1 MGELYDRVA
10 ALNKP
15 IADRWKTR
23 TKEDTS
29 RRLTASD
36 IDFIAGPVF
45 SPAHR
50 ITEDEGKALVALFEE
65 SLFAEGAGQRLRFY
79 VERGRKAE
87 NLNMVPLT
95 TDEELK
101 HVHAALGN
109 DVVGKILFK
118 SPGTKITYAPFDYLG
133 VRDLIGRKHITVR
146 LSKAGGLSR
155 AASTRGMYAAKGNTL
170 DLFDE
175 GVDPITRMLTVVH
188 ETTHVIQDWK
198 DMRATIRAREADAF
212 IAEAVAQHAL
222 RGELHLIDLDEV
234 DSVIATAAHFV
245 RKRNTDE
252 TNKAWLDAYWAVAKI
267 MDKHY
272 AFSTLTASWGA
283 GESNPESRIF
293 EEILSSVR
301 TSEMLRESVQR
312 SIKENA
318 GYMKQIRAIDLTKY
332 AR

>member
-1 MGELYDRVA
+1 MGEIYDRA
-10 ALNKP
+10 AAHNRAV
-15 IADRWKTR
+15 ADRWKTR

-45 SPAHR
+45 NPARR
-50 ITEDEGKALVALFEE
+50 ITEDEGKALVAVFEE
-65 SLFAEGAGQRLRFY
+65 SLFTEEAGKRLTFY

-95 TDEELK
+95 TEEELK

-146 LSKAGGLSR
+146 LSKTGGLSR
-155 AASTRGMYAAKGNTL
+155 TAGAHGTYASNGNTL
-170 DLFDE
+170 NLYDE
-175 GVDPITRMLTVVH
+175 GVEPITRMLTVVH
-188 ETTHVIQDWK
+188 ESTHVIQDWK

-222 RGELHLIDLDEV
+222 RGELHLIDLDE
-234 DSVIATAAHFV
+234 DDMVIATAAHFV

-252 TNKAWLDAYWAVAKI
+252 NNKAWLDAYEAVAKI
-267 MDKHY
+267 MDRLY
-272 AFSTLTASWGA
+272 PFSTLTANWGT
-283 GESNPESRIF
+283 GESIRESPIF

-318 GYMKQIRAIDLTKY
+318 GYMKQVRAIDLAKY